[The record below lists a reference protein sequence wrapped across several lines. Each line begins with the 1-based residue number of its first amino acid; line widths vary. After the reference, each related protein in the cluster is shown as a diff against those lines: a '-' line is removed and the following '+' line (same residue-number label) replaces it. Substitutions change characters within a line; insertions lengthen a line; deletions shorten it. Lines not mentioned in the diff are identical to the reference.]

1 MRLTPRDIALVDA
14 IYRYRVL
21 RRDQA
26 QQLFFPSKNTAN
38 QRLKLLH
45 QHGFLARRRLP
56 VEYGQG
62 SGQALYLLGGRGA
75 GLVAAQL
82 GVDVAEL
89 GWRRTHNHVTSPF
102 LEHTLMVN
110 DVRLAVEAAASQQGY
125 QVETWLREEELKVA
139 PDRVW
144 VETQARQ
151 RRRIAIV
158 ADAYFRLSMAGHRA
172 CFFLEADRATETQ
185 GRWAQK
191 TRAYLAYIQSGA
203 YLRRYGSRSLRI
215 LTVTTGE
222 KRLANLLRTTSQVC
236 ALRDRGL
243 FWFTTLERV
252 APETVVSASI
262 WQPANS
268 TDSMPL
274 LAPDIAAAPISGA
287 SAVAPLLTAPLHAHP
302 QPRYFG
308 GVASMGIARSR

>member
-1 MRLTPRDIALVDA
+1 MDA

-75 GLVAAQL
+75 ALVAAQL
-82 GVDVAEL
+82 GVDVAEI
-89 GWRRTHNHVTSPF
+89 GWRRTHNHVSSPF

-110 DVRLAVEAAASQQGY
+110 DIRLAVEAAASQQGY
-125 QVETWLREEELKVA
+125 RIEAWLREEELKVA

-144 VETQARQ
+144 VETRSRQ
-151 RRRIAIV
+151 RRRIAV
-158 ADAYFRLSMAGHRA
+158 VPDAHFRLSMTGHRA

-185 GRWAQK
+185 GCWAQK
-191 TRAYLAYIQSGA
+191 IRAYLAYIHSGA

-222 KRLANLLRTTSQVC
+222 KRMANLVRTTAQTCRS
-236 ALRDRGL
+236 RDQGL
-243 FWFTTLERV
+243 FWFTSVEQVAQDTVLNAPVWRV
-252 APETVVSASI
+252 NGEEGLMHLTTPDPEARRFAQPSPILTTQPCGVEPHVLHQPSTQLRNAP
-262 WQPANS
+262 
-268 TDSMPL
+268 
-274 LAPDIAAAPISGA
+274 
-287 SAVAPLLTAPLHAHP
+287 
-302 QPRYFG
+302 
-308 GVASMGIARSR
+308 

>member
-82 GVDVAEL
+82 GVDVAEI
-89 GWRRTHNHVTSPF
+89 GWRRTHNHVGSPF
-102 LEHTLMVN
+102 LEHTLMIN
-110 DVRLAVEAAASQQGY
+110 DVRLAVEAAASQHGY
-125 QVETWLREEELKVA
+125 QIAAWLREEELKVA

-144 VETQARQ
+144 VETQSRQ
-151 RRRIAIV
+151 RRRMAV
-158 ADAYFRLSMAGHRA
+158 VPDAYFRLSMVGHRA

-191 TRAYLAYIQSGA
+191 IRAYLAYIHSGA

-215 LTVTTGE
+215 LAVTTGE
-222 KRLANLLRTTSQVC
+222 KRMANLVRTTAQICRSSEQ
-236 ALRDRGL
+236 GL
-243 FWFTTLERV
+243 FWFATLDHV
-252 APETVVSASI
+252 AREAVLDAPIWQIPGQDGSIPLLSETVASATVPRPS
-262 WQPANS
+262 
-268 TDSMPL
+268 PL
-274 LAPDIAAAPISGA
+274 LLFRA
-287 SAVAPLLTAPLHAHP
+287 
-302 QPRYFG
+302 
-308 GVASMGIARSR
+308 